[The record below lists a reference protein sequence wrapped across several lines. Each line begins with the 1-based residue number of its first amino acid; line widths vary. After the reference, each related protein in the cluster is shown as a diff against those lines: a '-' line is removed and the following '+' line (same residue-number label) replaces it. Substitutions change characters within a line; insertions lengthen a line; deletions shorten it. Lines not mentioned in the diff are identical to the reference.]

1 LKADT
6 SLSFL
11 SGGGDLAALIDAH
24 DWWRSPLGPPEG
36 WSPTLKAA
44 AAMMLPADSQIVL
57 FWGPEFV
64 ALYNDAYSPTIGDK
78 HPGAL
83 GRPAREYWAE
93 LWDDL
98 EPLLLSVRETGKTV
112 SAKDRPFYIERHGFP
127 ETVYFDI
134 SYSAV
139 RNAHGAIEGV
149 LCLVNETTERVVAE
163 RTLRQSEERLR
174 IATDAAAIGTWDF
187 DPINGTLRWDNRCKA
202 LFGLP
207 PDAEVDYDTFLA
219 GLHPD
224 DREATD
230 KAVQTALD
238 SEGPGSYDVEYRTI
252 GHPDGVERWIAATGR
267 AFFEGAGRKRRAIR
281 FIGTVIDITE
291 RKQTEAAIRE
301 GEARFRNMADHSPVM
316 VWVTEPDGRC
326 TYLNKAWYEFTGQV
340 PGDAEGFGW
349 LDAVHPDDRVWS
361 GEAFVKAN
369 KEQGPFRVEYRLR
382 RHDGAYRW
390 AIDAAAPRFG
400 SGGEYLGYIGSV
412 IDIDERREVEDALV
426 ETTRRLNAIIN
437 NTEMAVFLMD
447 DRQHCEFANAAAEQ
461 LTGYRFEEMQGRPL
475 HDVIHNKYPDGRHYP
490 LEECPIDRAF
500 PAKNQVRGEE
510 CFVHK
515 DGHFYPVGFT
525 ASPVRDDSGNAVGT
539 VIEARNIAE
548 EKNQESALREE
559 RYRLDTLN
567 RTGAA
572 IAAELDLKRVVQ
584 MVTDAG
590 VELTGAQFG
599 AFFYNVINDSGEEYM
614 LFTLS
619 GAERSQFENF
629 EMPRNTKIFA
639 PTFNG
644 EGVVRSDDITK
655 DPRYGQNPPHKGM
668 PEGHLPVRSYLAVPV
683 TSRSGEVI
691 GGLFFGNP
699 EPGCFNAGHELLMT
713 GLAAQAAISIDNAR
727 LYQAVQRA
735 KETLEHR
742 VQERTVELETAN
754 EALRQAQKMEAIG
767 QLTGGIAHDFNNML
781 TVIRGSADVLQRGE
795 IDEAKRQ
802 RYIQAIADTSDRAA
816 RLTSQ
821 LLAFARRQALRP
833 EVFDVTERVR
843 AIADMLRTVIG
854 PRINLHVEGRC
865 EDCFVETDAAQ
876 FETALVNMAVNARD
890 AMDGEGDLHIVID
903 TAKSL
908 RSSGPPVEAG
918 YVTVSVVD
926 TGHGIPPA
934 DLDRIFEPFFTT
946 KETGKGTGLGLSQVY
961 GFAKQSGGE
970 IEVRSETGAG
980 TTFTMYLP
988 RVSSGRRPAKPSQPG
1003 ARRSQAEG
1011 RVLVVEDNADVG
1023 AFAEQAL
1030 ADLGFETHRATTAA
1044 EALALLEGGNEFDVV
1059 FSDIVMPG
1067 QSGIDLA
1074 RVVRQRWPD
1083 LPFVLTTGYS
1093 DALAM
1098 QHEHSFPVLH
1108 KPYSLDAL
1116 SAALGKAVKT

>member
-1 LKADT
+1 M
-6 SLSFL
+6 
-11 SGGGDLAALIDAH
+11 AALIEGR
-24 DWWRSPLGPPEG
+24 DWSRSPLGPLED

-44 AAMMLPADSQIVL
+44 TAMILPADSQIVM

-64 ALYNDAYSPTIGDK
+64 AIYNDAYAPTIGDK
-78 HPGAL
+78 HPDAL

-98 EPLLLSVRETGKTV
+98 EPLLRSVRDTGKTI

-139 RNAHGAIEGV
+139 RGETGEVEGV

-174 IATDAAAIGTWDF
+174 IATDAAAIGTWDY
-187 DPINGTLRWDNRCKA
+187 DLQTDQLKWDERCKE

-207 PDAEVDYDTFLA
+207 PSASVDYQAFLD

-224 DREATD
+224 DREKTD
-230 KAVQTALD
+230 AAVQAALSPD
-238 SEGPGSYDVEYRTI
+238 GSAGYDVEYRTV
-252 GHPDGVERWIAATGR
+252 GRADGVERWIAATGR
-267 AFFEGAGRKRRAIR
+267 AHFEGDGERRRAVR
-281 FIGTVIDITE
+281 FTGTVIDITE
-291 RKQTEAAIRE
+291 RKRIDAELRE
-301 GEARFRNMADHSPVM
+301 SEQRFRNLADNSPIM
-316 VWVTEPDGRC
+316 VWVTDPDGQC
-326 TYLNKAWYEFTGQV
+326 IYLSRSWYEFTGQREEEAL
-340 PGDAEGFGW
+340 GLGW
-349 LDAVHPDDRVWS
+349 LDAVHPDDQERS
-361 GEAFVKAN
+361 GKIFLNANEAREAF
-369 KEQGPFRVEYRLR
+369 RLEYRIR
-382 RHDGAYRW
+382 GSDGQYRW
-390 AIDAAAPRFG
+390 AIDAAAPRFDG
-400 SGGEYLGYIGSV
+400 NGRYLGYVGSV
-412 IDIDERREVEDALV
+412 VDIDDRIKAEEAQRE
-426 ETTRRLNAIIN
+426 
-437 NTEMAVFLMD
+437 
-447 DRQHCEFANAAAEQ
+447 
-461 LTGYRFEEMQGRPL
+461 QGRM
-475 HDVIHNKYPDGRHYP
+475 
-490 LEECPIDRAF
+490 LE
-500 PAKNQVRGEE
+500 
-510 CFVHK
+510 
-515 DGHFYPVGFT
+515 
-525 ASPVRDDSGNAVGT
+525 
-539 VIEARNIAE
+539 
-548 EKNQESALREE
+548 
-559 RYRLDTLN
+559 TLN

-572 IAAELDLKRVVQ
+572 LSGELDLQKVVQ

-599 AFFYNVINDSGEEYM
+599 AFFYNVLNDSGEEYM

-629 EMPRNTKIFA
+629 GMPRNTKVFA
-639 PTFNG
+639 PTFSG

-655 DPRYGQNPPHKGM
+655 DPRYAQNAPHKGM
-668 PEGHLPVRSYLAVPV
+668 PKGHLPVRSYLAVPV
-683 TSRSGEVI
+683 ASRSGEVI

-742 VQERTVELETAN
+742 VQERTAELDTAN

-781 TVIRGSADVLQRGE
+781 TVIRGSADVLQRGD
-795 IDEAKRQ
+795 IDDAKRQ

-821 LLAFARRQALRP
+821 LLAFARRQALKP
-833 EVFDVTERVR
+833 EVFDVTDRVE
-843 AIADMLRTVIG
+843 AIGDMLRTVLG
-854 PRINLHVEGRC
+854 SRITLHIDGRC

-890 AMDGEGDLHIVID
+890 AMDGEGEVHIHID
-903 TAKSL
+903 AAESL
-908 RSSGPPVEAG
+908 GSSGPPVDGG
-918 YVTVSVVD
+918 YVTVSVTD
-926 TGHGIPPA
+926 SGHGIPA
-934 DLDRIFEPFFTT
+934 GDLDRIFEPFFTT

-970 IEVRSETGAG
+970 IEVRSKLGSG

-988 RVSSGRRPAKPSQPG
+988 RASSGRRPAEPRPAV
-1003 ARRSQAEG
+1003 ARRPQAEG
-1011 RVLVVEDNADVG
+1011 CVLVVEDNPEVG

-1030 ADLGFETHRATTAA
+1030 ADLGFETRRASTAA
-1044 EALALLEGGNEFDVV
+1044 EALALLEEGGEFDVV

-1083 LPFVLTTGYS
+1083 LPVVLTTGYS

-1098 QHEHSFPVLH
+1098 QHEESFPVLH
-1108 KPYSLDAL
+1108 KPYSLEAL
-1116 SAALGKAVKT
+1116 SAALGQAVKS

>member
-1 LKADT
+1 M
-6 SLSFL
+6 
-11 SGGGDLAALIDAH
+11 AALIQGR
-24 DWWRSPLGPPEG
+24 DWSRSPLGPLED

-44 AAMMLPADSQIVL
+44 TAMILPADSQIVM
-57 FWGPEFV
+57 FWGPEF
-64 ALYNDAYSPTIGDK
+64 AAIYNDAYAPTIGDK
-78 HPGAL
+78 HPDAL

-98 EPLLLSVRETGKTV
+98 EPLLTSVRDTGETI

-139 RNAHGAIEGV
+139 RGENGAIEGI

-174 IATDAAAIGTWDF
+174 IATDAAAIGTWDY
-187 DPINGTLRWDNRCKA
+187 DLQTDQLKWDERCKE

-207 PDAEVDYDTFLA
+207 PSASVNYQTFLD

-224 DREATD
+224 DREKTD
-230 KAVQTALD
+230 AAVQAALAPD
-238 SEGPGSYDVEYRTI
+238 GPAGYDVEYRTVRAI
-252 GHPDGVERWIAATGR
+252 DGVERWIAATGR
-267 AFFEGAGRKRRAIR
+267 AHFEGEGERRRAVR
-281 FIGTVIDITE
+281 FTGTVIDITE
-291 RKQTEAAIRE
+291 RRRIDAELRE
-301 GEARFRNMADHSPVM
+301 SEQRFRNLADNSPIM
-316 VWVTEPDGRC
+316 VWVTEPDGQC
-326 TYLNKAWYEFTGQV
+326 VYLSRSWYEFTGQSEEEAL
-340 PGDAEGFGW
+340 GLGW
-349 LDAVHPDDRVWS
+349 LDVVHADDQERS
-361 GEAFVKAN
+361 GKIFLDANAAKAAF
-369 KEQGPFRVEYRLR
+369 RLEYRIR
-382 RHDGAYRW
+382 RADGQYRW
-390 AIDAAAPRFG
+390 AIDAAAPRFDG
-400 SGGEYLGYIGSV
+400 NGRYLGYVGSV
-412 IDIDERREVEDALV
+412 VDIDDRIKAEEAQRE
-426 ETTRRLNAIIN
+426 
-437 NTEMAVFLMD
+437 
-447 DRQHCEFANAAAEQ
+447 
-461 LTGYRFEEMQGRPL
+461 QGRM
-475 HDVIHNKYPDGRHYP
+475 
-490 LEECPIDRAF
+490 LE
-500 PAKNQVRGEE
+500 
-510 CFVHK
+510 
-515 DGHFYPVGFT
+515 
-525 ASPVRDDSGNAVGT
+525 
-539 VIEARNIAE
+539 
-548 EKNQESALREE
+548 
-559 RYRLDTLN
+559 TLN

-572 IAAELDLKRVVQ
+572 LSGELDLQKVVQ

-599 AFFYNVINDSGEEYM
+599 AFFYNVVNDSGEEYM

-619 GAERSQFENF
+619 GAERSQFEDF
-629 EMPRNTKIFA
+629 GMPRNTKVFE
-639 PTFNG
+639 PTFSG
-644 EGVVRSDDITK
+644 SAVVRSDDITK
-655 DPRYGQNPPHKGM
+655 DPRYAQNAPHKGM

-699 EPGCFNAGHELLMT
+699 EPGRFNAGHEQLIS

-735 KETLEHR
+735 NETLEQR
-742 VQERTVELETAN
+742 VQDRTAELETAN

-821 LLAFARRQALRP
+821 LLAFARRQALKP
-833 EVFDVTERVR
+833 EVFDVTDRVQ
-843 AIADMLRTVIG
+843 AIGDMLRTVLG
-854 PRINLHVEGRC
+854 SRITLHIEGRC

-890 AMDGEGDLHIVID
+890 AMDGEGEVHIAIN
-903 TAKSL
+903 AAQLLK
-908 RSSGPPVEAG
+908 SSGPEVEAG
-918 YVTVSVVD
+918 YVTISVAD
-926 TGHGIPPA
+926 SGHGIPSG

-970 IEVRSETGAG
+970 IEVRSKPESG

-988 RVSSGRRPAKPSQPG
+988 RVSSGQRPEERRPAPT
-1003 ARRSQAEG
+1003 RRPQAEG
-1011 RVLVVEDNADVG
+1011 CVLVVEDNPEVG

-1030 ADLGFETHRATTAA
+1030 ADLGFETRRASTAA
-1044 EALALLEGGNEFDVV
+1044 EALTLLEEGGEFDVV

-1083 LPFVLTTGYS
+1083 LPVVLTTGYS

-1098 QHEHSFPVLH
+1098 QHEDSFPVLH
-1108 KPYSLDAL
+1108 KPYSLEAL
-1116 SAALGKAVKT
+1116 STALGKAVKS

>member
-1 LKADT
+1 M
-6 SLSFL
+6 
-11 SGGGDLAALIDAH
+11 AALIQGR
-24 DWWRSPLGPPEG
+24 DWSRSPLGPLED

-44 AAMMLPADSQIVL
+44 TAMILPADSQIVM
-57 FWGPEFV
+57 FWGPEF
-64 ALYNDAYSPTIGDK
+64 AAIYNDAYAPTIGDK
-78 HPGAL
+78 HPDAL

-98 EPLLLSVRETGKTV
+98 EPLLTSVRDTGETI

-139 RNAHGAIEGV
+139 RGENGAIEGI

-174 IATDAAAIGTWDF
+174 IATDAAAIGTWDY
-187 DPINGTLRWDNRCKA
+187 DLQTDQLKWDERCKE

-207 PDAEVDYDTFLA
+207 PSASVNYQTFLD

-224 DREATD
+224 DREKTD
-230 KAVQTALD
+230 AAVQAALAPD
-238 SEGPGSYDVEYRTI
+238 GPAGYDVEYRTVRAI
-252 GHPDGVERWIAATGR
+252 DGVERWIAATGR
-267 AFFEGAGRKRRAIR
+267 AHFEGEGERRRAVR
-281 FIGTVIDITE
+281 FTGTVIDITE
-291 RKQTEAAIRE
+291 RRRIDAELRE
-301 GEARFRNMADHSPVM
+301 SEQRFRNLADNSPIM
-316 VWVTEPDGRC
+316 VWVTEPDGQC
-326 TYLNKAWYEFTGQV
+326 VYLSRSWYEFTGQSEEEAL
-340 PGDAEGFGW
+340 GLGW
-349 LDAVHPDDRVWS
+349 LDVVHADDQERS
-361 GEAFVKAN
+361 GKIFLDANAAKAAF
-369 KEQGPFRVEYRLR
+369 RLEYRIR
-382 RHDGAYRW
+382 RADGQYRW
-390 AIDAAAPRFG
+390 AIDAAAPRFDG
-400 SGGEYLGYIGSV
+400 NGRYLGYVGSV
-412 IDIDERREVEDALV
+412 VDIDDRIKAEEAQRE
-426 ETTRRLNAIIN
+426 
-437 NTEMAVFLMD
+437 
-447 DRQHCEFANAAAEQ
+447 
-461 LTGYRFEEMQGRPL
+461 QGRM
-475 HDVIHNKYPDGRHYP
+475 
-490 LEECPIDRAF
+490 LE
-500 PAKNQVRGEE
+500 
-510 CFVHK
+510 
-515 DGHFYPVGFT
+515 
-525 ASPVRDDSGNAVGT
+525 
-539 VIEARNIAE
+539 
-548 EKNQESALREE
+548 
-559 RYRLDTLN
+559 TLN

-572 IAAELDLKRVVQ
+572 LSGELDLQKVVQ

-599 AFFYNVINDSGEEYM
+599 AFFYNVVNDSGEEYM

-619 GAERSQFENF
+619 GAERSQFEDF
-629 EMPRNTKIFA
+629 GMPRNTKVFE
-639 PTFNG
+639 PTFSG
-644 EGVVRSDDITK
+644 SAVVRSDDITK
-655 DPRYGQNPPHKGM
+655 DPRYAQNAPHKGM

-699 EPGCFNAGHELLMT
+699 EPGRFNAGHEQLIS

-727 LYQAVQRA
+727 LYQVVQSSN
-735 KETLEHR
+735 ETLEQR
-742 VQERTVELETAN
+742 VQKRTAELETAN

-821 LLAFARRQALRP
+821 LLAFARRQALKP
-833 EVFDVTERVR
+833 EVFDVTERVE
-843 AIADMLRTVIG
+843 AIADMLRTVLG
-854 PRINLHVEGRC
+854 SRITLRIEGRC

-890 AMDGEGDLHIVID
+890 AMDGEGEVHIAID
-903 TAKSL
+903 AAQSL
-908 RSSGPPVEAG
+908 RSSGPNVAAG
-918 YVTVSVVD
+918 YVTISVAD
-926 TGHGIPPA
+926 SGHGIPA
-934 DLDRIFEPFFTT
+934 GDLDRIFEPFFTT

-970 IEVRSETGAG
+970 IEVRSKLGSG

-988 RVSSGRRPAKPSQPG
+988 RVSSGPRPEERRPALDHRPK
-1003 ARRSQAEG
+1003 AEG
-1011 RVLVVEDNADVG
+1011 CVLVVEDNPEVG

-1030 ADLGFETHRATTAA
+1030 ADLGFETRRASTAA
-1044 EALALLEGGNEFDVV
+1044 EALAMLEEGGEFDVV

-1083 LPFVLTTGYS
+1083 LPVVLTTGYS

-1098 QHEHSFPVLH
+1098 QHEDSFPVLH

-1116 SAALGKAVKT
+1116 SAALGTAVKS

>member
-1 LKADT
+1 M
-6 SLSFL
+6 
-11 SGGGDLAALIDAH
+11 I
-24 DWWRSPLGPPEG
+24 
-36 WSPTLKAA
+36 
-44 AAMMLPADSQIVL
+44 LPADSQIVL

-64 ALYNDAYSPTIGDK
+64 AFYNDAYASTIGDK
-78 HPGAL
+78 HPDAL
-83 GRPAREYWAE
+83 GRPASEYWAE

-98 EPLLLSVRETGKTV
+98 EPLLKSVRDTGKTI

-127 ETVYFDI
+127 ETVYMDI

-139 RNAHGAIEGV
+139 RGESGAVEGV

-174 IATDAAAIGTWDF
+174 IATDAAAIGTWDY
-187 DPINGTLRWDNRCKA
+187 DPINGTLRWDDRCKA

-207 PDAEVDYDTFLA
+207 PSAEVDYDTFLA

-224 DREATD
+224 DREATNE
-230 KAVQTALD
+230 AVQAALD
-238 SEGPGSYDVEYRTI
+238 AEGSGFYDVEYRTI
-252 GHPDGVERWIAATGR
+252 GHQDGVERWIAATGR
-267 AFFEGAGRKRRAIR
+267 ALLEGSGRERRATR
-281 FIGTVIDITE
+281 FIGTVIDITQ

-326 TYLNKAWYEFTGQV
+326 TYLNKAWYEFTGQA
-340 PGDAEGFGW
+340 PGDSEGFGW
-349 LDAVHPDDRVWS
+349 LDAVHPEDREWS
-361 GEAFVKAN
+361 SEAFVKAN
-369 KEQGPFRVEYRLR
+369 KERGPFRTEYRLR

-400 SGGEYLGYIGSV
+400 PGGEFLGYVGSV
-412 IDIDERREVEDALV
+412 IDIDERRDVEDALG

-437 NTEMAVFLMD
+437 NTEMAILLMN
-447 DRQHCEFANAAAEQ
+447 DRQHCVFANAAAEQ

-500 PAKNQVRGEE
+500 PEKNQVKGEE

-515 DGHFYPVGFT
+515 DGHFYPVAFT
-525 ASPVRDDSGNAVGT
+525 ASPVRDDLGNPVGT
-539 VIEARNIAE
+539 IIEARNIAE
-548 EKNQESALREE
+548 EKKQESALREE

-599 AFFYNVINDSGEEYM
+599 AFFYNVLDKEGASYM
-614 LFTLS
+614 LYTLS
-619 GAERSQFENF
+619 GADRSQFEGF
-629 EMPRNTKIFA
+629 GMPRATKIFA
-639 PTFNG
+639 PTFAG
-644 EGVVRSDDITK
+644 EGVVRSDDITQ
-655 DPRYGQNPPHKGM
+655 DPRYGKNPPHKGM
-668 PEGHLPVRSYLAVPV
+668 PTGHLPVRSYLAVPV
-683 TSRSGEVI
+683 ASRSGEVI
-691 GGLFFGNP
+691 GGLFFGHR
-699 EPGCFNAGHELLMT
+699 EPGRFGAHHEHLMT
-713 GLAAQAAISIDNAR
+713 GIAGQAAISIDNAR
-727 LYQAVQRA
+727 LYQVVQSSN
-735 KETLEHR
+735 ETLEQR
-742 VQERTVELETAN
+742 VQKRTAELETAN

-821 LLAFARRQALRP
+821 LLAFARRQALKP
-833 EVFDVTERVR
+833 EVFDVTERVE
-843 AIADMLRTVIG
+843 AIADMLRTVLG
-854 PRINLHVEGRC
+854 SRITLRIEGRC

-890 AMDGEGDLHIVID
+890 AMDGEGEVHIAID
-903 TAKSL
+903 AAQSL
-908 RSSGPPVEAG
+908 RSSGPNVAAG
-918 YVTVSVVD
+918 YVTISVAD
-926 TGHGIPPA
+926 SGHGIPA
-934 DLDRIFEPFFTT
+934 GDLDRIFEPFFTT

-970 IEVRSETGAG
+970 IEVRSKLGSG

-988 RVSSGRRPAKPSQPG
+988 RVSSGPRPEERRPALDHRPK
-1003 ARRSQAEG
+1003 AEG
-1011 RVLVVEDNADVG
+1011 CVLVVEDNPEVG

-1030 ADLGFETHRATTAA
+1030 ADLGFETRRASTAA
-1044 EALALLEGGNEFDVV
+1044 EALAMLEEGGEFDVV

-1083 LPFVLTTGYS
+1083 LPVVLTTGYS

-1098 QHEHSFPVLH
+1098 QHEDSFPVLH

-1116 SAALGKAVKT
+1116 SAALGTAVKS